1 MRGQILTLLNMDQI
15 EKKWKNWKEKKLY
28 EFLPILKD
36 QENFVTSFEKGLL
49 YLKDNIKNELAYIL
63 LFPEIYRFKIIFQ
76 PLENLPAYTFLI
88 RV

>member
-1 MRGQILTLLNMDQI
+1 MKRSGKIG
-15 EKKWKNWKEKKLY
+15 KKKKLY

-76 PLENLPAYTFLI
+76 LLENLPAYTFLI